1 MRANTREESPQNR
14 IPLSQTPTIVAPRV
28 LDSPLP
34 RTRRLW
40 LAAIVTLVFVARL
53 ALAVRFNLFPDE
65 TLYAWQS
72 ETMPGSFC
80 PHPPGVL
87 LMVRLGIALL
97 GKTELGV
104 RIFPL
109 LLNTLSVV
117 PMWLLAREVGAAQN
131 AAVAQ
136 NVGTSKERG
145 AAQGNDLQNG
155 DSRNKERAETTAFWS
170 VLAMLAAPL
179 YFAFGAITTPD
190 GGQLFFWLCG
200 LLLAW
205 RALNT
210 NQMRW
215 WIAVGAAIGVG
226 LFVKYILILFFP
238 ALFLCLLLTP
248 QWRRRLLSPGPYVA
262 VIVALLLFLP
272 PFLRFEYSNDWMT
285 VHYHLGQR
293 QNKQAVNLLDVA
305 VYQGIHAAYLSPL
318 LYIGAIWGAM
328 WALRRGLKGD
338 KGQSNEVKG
347 DCVKGDSAKCDSV
360 KEGRAALVFLFCF
373 AAVPY
378 LFFALIASFTR
389 RDLSREQWDAPSY
402 LTALVA
408 GVLMVQHKVQ
418 QVRSLRW
425 RKWGMAAICLGFAMS
440 MCMVIEATGNLF
452 SRILNKPPFLSN
464 LVYTREMAVQVDKR
478 VRDERVRDERVRS
491 ASFKPDVLVGGTF
504 TTTLAYAFYGREVRR
519 YYTIG
524 QKFNARYGLVGVLRS
539 IEIEPDFAQR
549 EGGRNVL
556 LIIERP
562 GDPVKAR
569 LWRQQQMRDLRAAFT
584 SVQEEAPLEIRYRN
598 RFVTRFYL
606 WQCRGLKKIPAGW
619 LVDLSK

>member
-1 MRANTREESPQNR
+1 M
-14 IPLSQTPTIVAPRV
+14 
-28 LDSPLP
+28 
-34 RTRRLW
+34 W
-40 LAAIVTLVFVARL
+40 LAAIVILVFVARL
-53 ALAVRFNLFPDE
+53 ALAMRFNLFPDE

-117 PMWLLAREVGAAQN
+117 PMWLLAREVGLS
-131 AAVAQ
+131 Q
-136 NVGTSKERG
+136 NVGDSQHNNASHNGKLH
-145 AAQGNDLQNG
+145 NDVQ
-155 DSRNKERAETTAFWS
+155 KERAKTTAFWS

-210 NQMRW
+210 DRMLW
-215 WIAVGAAIGVG
+215 WIATGAAIGMG

-248 QWRRRLLSPGPYVA
+248 QWRRRLLSPGPYIA
-262 VIVALLLFLP
+262 IIVALLLFLP
-272 PFLRFEYSNDWMT
+272 PFLRFEYSTGWMT

-305 VYQGIHAAYLSPL
+305 AYQAIHAAYLSPL
-318 LYIGAIWGAM
+318 LYIGALWGAI
-328 WALRRGLKGD
+328 WALRRGLTGD
-338 KGQSNEVKG
+338 KVKHDKVEGDEVT
-347 DCVKGDSAKCDSV
+347 
-360 KEGRAALVFLFCF
+360 EGHAALIFLFCF

-378 LFFALIASFTR
+378 LFFALIASVTR

-402 LTALVA
+402 LSALVA
-408 GVLMVQHKVQ
+408 GVLMVQHKVHGA
-418 QVRSLRW
+418 RGLRW

-440 MCMVIEATGNLF
+440 LGTVLEATNNLW

-464 LVYTREMAVQVDKR
+464 LVYTRAMAAQV
-478 VRDERVRDERVRS
+478 DERVRRGR
-491 ASFKPDVLVGGTF
+491 FKPDFLVGGTF
-504 TTTLAYAFYGREVRR
+504 TTTLAYAFYGRDVRR

-524 QKFNARYGLVGVLRS
+524 QNFNVRYGLVGVLRS
-539 IEIEPDFAQR
+539 IEIEPDFASS
-549 EGGRNVL
+549 EAGRNAL
-556 LIIERP
+556 LIIEKP
-562 GDPVKAR
+562 GDLIEAQV
-569 LWRQQQMRDLRAAFT
+569 WRQDQTDNLRAAFA
-584 SVQEEAPLEIRYRN
+584 SVREEAPLEVRYQG
-598 RFVTRFYL
+598 RFVTRFYV
-606 WQCRGLKKIPAGW
+606 WQCHGLKKVPNDW